1 MTDAARATAH
11 PRTRP
16 SAEPATR
23 HIQVV
28 ATRGQRRARPR
39 TVYAV
44 IVVGGLFVV
53 LLAQLLLSIGLS
65 DGAYA
70 IQKLQQDQKELDRT
84 HQSLTEDVDRLSSPQ
99 NLARNAQALGMVA
112 SASPSFLSLDG
123 TIQGTP
129 QAKGGATTPL
139 TADTLIGNSL
149 LQGVPL
155 TIDQD
160 PSKAA
165 AAVQAATTP
174 DSQAAVDPGSAIPGS
189 AEASGGVTAGTPSA
203 PPVTGTAS
211 GIASGTAIPTPKTR

>member
-1 MTDAARATAH
+1 MTDAARATAR
-11 PRTRP
+11 PRIRP
-16 SAEPATR
+16 SAEPAPR
-23 HIQVV
+23 HIEVV

-39 TVYAV
+39 TVYAL

-70 IQKLQQDQKELDRT
+70 IQSLQQQQKELDRT

-129 QAKGGATTPL
+129 QAEDGATTPL

-149 LQGVPL
+149 LSGVPL
-155 TIDQD
+155 TIESD
-160 PSKAA
+160 PARRA
-165 AAVQAATTP
+165 AAVQAAT
-174 DSQAAVDPGSAIPGS
+174 
-189 AEASGGVTAGTPSA
+189 AEAAGGVTAGTVSA
-203 PPVTGTAS
+203 PPTSGAAS
-211 GIASGTAIPTPKTR
+211 GLASATAIPTPTTR

>member
-1 MTDAARATAH
+1 MTDAARATAR
-11 PRTRP
+11 PRIRP

-23 HIQVV
+23 HIEVV

-39 TVYAV
+39 TVYAL
-44 IVVGGLFVV
+44 IIVGGLFV
-53 LLAQLLLSIGLS
+53 LLLTQLLLSIGVS

-70 IQKLQQDQKELDRT
+70 IQSLQQQQKELDRT

-129 QAKGGATTPL
+129 QAKDGATTAL

-149 LQGVPL
+149 LAGVPL
-155 TIDQD
+155 TIDAD
-160 PSKAA
+160 PSKRA

-174 DSQAAVDPGSAIPGS
+174 DEGAAADPGSAIPGS

-203 PPVTGTAS
+203 PPAS
-211 GIASGTAIPTPKTR
+211 GAASGLASATAIPTPQTR